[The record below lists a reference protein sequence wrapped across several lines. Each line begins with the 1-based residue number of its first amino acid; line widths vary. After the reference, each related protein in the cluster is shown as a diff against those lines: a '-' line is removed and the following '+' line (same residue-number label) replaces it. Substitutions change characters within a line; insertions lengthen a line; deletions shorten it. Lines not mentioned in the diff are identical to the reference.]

1 MLLEQEVK
9 ETYTSKINKGFYW
22 LNSTFTPLL
31 KESFEN
37 FWENKFQLKLLATL
51 KNDFSLFKTEELFV
65 TKIGVKKN
73 IDVIIRTPKSVIE
86 MFLNTFGRTQIPFD
100 ITQITE
106 IEAKII
112 NSFNEYLYENFKKA
126 LSIPDGQYNQKAD
139 NVTLVYAIQNKN
151 NEIGRY
157 IISIPENI
165 LCQENILH
173 KTFNI
178 NVEDLTNTSAT
189 VDIRVGSTIMSLN
202 ELKNLSVEDI
212 VILDNSNLNKM
223 QIRIENQ
230 ESYFRV
236 SPDPILIMNIE
247 NDGEN
252 DMENATLSQDMWD
265 NIPVELGAE
274 FEKIKISLGDLK
286 QISEGLVVDIGSIYE
301 NKIFLKVENKNI
313 AEGELVIV
321 NDRYG
326 VRIDKIFGEEEM
338 QVQQA
343 QNYAQE
349 ETSYQEEVAVNEE
362 ELSEDDFDYSD
373 FEIED
378 ENI

>member
-37 FWENKFQLKLLATL
+37 FWENEFQLKLLATL

-73 IDVIIRTPKSVIE
+73 IDVIIRTPKSMIE

-326 VRIDKIFGEEEM
+326 VRIDKVFGEEEM

-343 QNYAQE
+343 QNSTQE
-349 ETSYQEEVAVNEE
+349 ETGYQEEGAVNEE